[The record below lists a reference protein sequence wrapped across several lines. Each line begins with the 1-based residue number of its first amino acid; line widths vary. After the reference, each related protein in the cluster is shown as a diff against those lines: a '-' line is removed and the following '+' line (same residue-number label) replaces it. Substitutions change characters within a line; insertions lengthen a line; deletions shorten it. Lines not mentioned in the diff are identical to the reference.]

1 MKGVSAKQTI
11 NSKSSIVGKENKL
24 KELEKMFILKD
35 DDFYEDDNESHN
47 FSSEESPLQSPEIL
61 LQR

>member
-1 MKGVSAKQTI
+1 MKGISAKQTI
-11 NSKSSIVGKENKL
+11 NSKSSIAGKENKL

-47 FSSEESPLQSPEIL
+47 FSSEESPY
-61 LQR
+61 